1 MYSCKTS
8 KSTRGV
14 WLPEA
19 VMQPGGAWAT
29 ILGPVGESKSLALM
43 KDDGLG
49 V

>member
-8 KSTRGV
+8 KSTRGGP
-14 WLPEA
+14 LPEA

-29 ILGPVGESKSLALM
+29 ILGPGGEGESLVLM